1 MDRLRSCVC
10 DRPIHTYTLVP
21 GVKDRIRS
29 RSCCRCDPDCL
40 CHGGEG
46 SRKMETFGI
55 LEALAKLEARIVKLE
70 AFMRARRKPPYE
82 LR

>member
-1 MDRLRSCVC
+1 
-10 DRPIHTYTLVP
+10 
-21 GVKDRIRS
+21 
-29 RSCCRCDPDCL
+29 
-40 CHGGEG
+40 
-46 SRKMETFGI
+46 METFGI